1 MIVKKYS
8 KNRYRKSTVKFM
20 CIQLMVMKKSINNFA
35 INGGNNKI
43 NLMLYSLKEKMKL
56 LLFNQNYVQSKYL
69 KQSKRK

>member
-1 MIVKKYS
+1 MIVRKYS
-8 KNRYRKSTVKFM
+8 KNRYKKSTVKFIF
-20 CIQLMVMKKSINNFA
+20 IQLMVMKKSINNFA